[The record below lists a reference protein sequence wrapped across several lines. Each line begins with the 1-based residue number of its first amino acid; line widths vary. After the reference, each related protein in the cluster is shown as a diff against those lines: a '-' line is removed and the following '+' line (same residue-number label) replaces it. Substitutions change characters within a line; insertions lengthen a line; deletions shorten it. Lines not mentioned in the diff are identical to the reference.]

1 MTYSTRTLSIVTVIM
16 ALGAIGGGIW
26 WRLRPEPAEGE
37 GEAQAAEIE
46 EEAAATTSASQ
57 QFSTDLP
64 QPVSG
69 VEARLDTLWVTVTA
83 AGEAAAFREATLTTQ
98 VEGQVLSVPVREN
111 QVAAEGRALV
121 QIDTTE
127 YALLVARA
135 RADLENAEAEFQK
148 MMLLD
153 EEIADADVRAER
165 ERLSRSRSGL
175 NQAEVDLRQA
185 EIDLERA
192 TVRAPFGARVADL
205 LVVPGQWVT
214 VGAELMTVVDLDPIK
229 VEVQVLEAELGLLEE
244 GRSVSVTFAA
254 FPGERFEG
262 RIETINPKVDPDNR
276 TGRVTVHLENPD
288 GRIKPGMYAQVRID
302 AQAFADRVLVPREAI
317 LEREGRQMLF
327 VYNAEGGNGRAEW
340 RYVTTGRENDQLVEL
355 TRGDEGFVEPGEVVL
370 VEGHHYLA
378 HDAMVR
384 LVDDPDAEGG
394 RPGR

>member
-26 WRLRPEPAEGE
+26 WRLRPEPAE

>member
-1 MTYSTRTLSIVTVIM
+1 
-16 ALGAIGGGIW
+16 
-26 WRLRPEPAEGE
+26 
-37 GEAQAAEIE
+37 
-46 EEAAATTSASQ
+46 
-57 QFSTDLP
+57 
-64 QPVSG
+64 
-69 VEARLDTLWVTVTA
+69 
-83 AGEAAAFREATLTTQ
+83 
-98 VEGQVLSVPVREN
+98 
-111 QVAAEGRALV
+111 
-121 QIDTTE
+121 
-127 YALLVARA
+127 
-135 RADLENAEAEFQK
+135 
-148 MMLLD
+148 
-153 EEIADADVRAER
+153 
-165 ERLSRSRSGL
+165 
-175 NQAEVDLRQA
+175 
-185 EIDLERA
+185 
-192 TVRAPFGARVADL
+192 VADL